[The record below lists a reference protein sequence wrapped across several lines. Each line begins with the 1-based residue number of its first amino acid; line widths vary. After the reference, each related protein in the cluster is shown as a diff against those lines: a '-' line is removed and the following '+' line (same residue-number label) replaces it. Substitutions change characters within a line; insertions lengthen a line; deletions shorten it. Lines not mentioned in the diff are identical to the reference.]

1 MDMLGNVVSLYLQMV
16 FFCIDRVDKPVDGL
30 DYLIF
35 RQTQRRIIDQQESSK
50 NVTIPPPCHE
60 LGDGKLYFPS
70 AAMTGLTRLVGTTKK
85 TLSIKMVVSAKVIL
99 FIFVRLYFYFKH
111 NFSDFTF
118 IYIYTLKD

>member
-1 MDMLGNVVSLYLQMV
+1 MV

-118 IYIYTLKD
+118 IYIYIYTKRLEPAKD